1 MNIKLIDGQFQ
12 NQDALDII
20 SSMIGIKIRFHEG
33 KIQNSSN
40 EEDIKMRENK
50 IKFLQNE
57 LHQLRNTISPVS
69 SSTTLTA
76 VVNIIT

>member
-12 NQDALDII
+12 SQDALHII
-20 SSMIGIKIRFHEG
+20 SGMIGIKIKFHEE
-33 KIQNSSN
+33 KIQHSNN

-57 LHQLRNTISPVS
+57 LHELRKKISTLNP
-69 SSTTLTA
+69 STTVKA
-76 VVNIIT
+76 VVDIFV

>member
-33 KIQNSSN
+33 KIQHSSS

-57 LHQLRNTISPVS
+57 LHQLRNTMSPVS
-69 SSTTLTA
+69 SSTTVEA